1 MAKKKKIGKVQ
12 SKRSKKKA
20 NPEINIKR
28 WVIIT
33 LFTVVATMWL
43 YGMTKIYF
51 PTPVHMGG
59 GQYFDLGMGII
70 VFGILLCGFLIT
82 IMVNKFKKKKN

>member
-1 MAKKKKIGKVQ
+1 MSAKKIGKVQ

-33 LFTVVATMWL
+33 ILTVITTMYI

-51 PTPVHMGG
+51 PTPIHIGG

-70 VFGILLCGFLIT
+70 VFGILLCGFLISV
-82 IMVNKFKKKKN
+82 IANKLKKKNEN

>member
-1 MAKKKKIGKVQ
+1 MAKKIGKVQ

-33 LFTVVATMWL
+33 ALTVVATMWL

-51 PTPVHMGG
+51 PTPVHLGG

-70 VFGILLCGFLIT
+70 VFGILLCAFLVS
-82 IMVNKFKKKKN
+82 IMVNKLKKKNKI

>member
-1 MAKKKKIGKVQ
+1 MSSEKVGKVQ
-12 SKRSKKKA
+12 SKRSKRKA

-28 WVIIT
+28 WIMIT
-33 LFTVVATMWL
+33 ILTVVATMYI

-51 PTPVHMGG
+51 PVPVHVGA
-59 GQYFDLGMGII
+59 GQYFDLGMGIV

-82 IMVNKFKKKKN
+82 IMVNKFKKKN